1 MGANQSCCAY
11 STPRTGSKKDKNRKE
26 VERQDDKYEP
36 RQVSDQIAKDSES
49 RPDERSKKPKYEFDF
64 CVGFKSGFWSHFLI
78 QM

>member
-36 RQVSDQIAKDSES
+36 RQVSKQIISLLRIPSPDLTKEVRTLSHDS
-49 RPDERSKKPKYEFDF
+49 
-64 CVGFKSGFWSHFLI
+64 FLI
-78 QM
+78 F